1 MIRVVKLSPR
11 RLIYYAIAC
20 WVHIGI
26 SNHGLHAGLCLG
38 GSVSGP
44 RVPEIALFRRN
55 VVSLLAQLVAT
66 GVILLAQLLAGSDG
80 PRGINLNAFF
90 YSGLFLSRPVHG
102 PARARPAGLFLVRV
116 RSSSCDQ
123 CRCKSAK
130 YASAYA
136 P

>member
-20 WVHIGI
+20 WVHTGI
-26 SNHGLHAGLCLG
+26 SNHGLHARLCVG
-38 GSVSGP
+38 GSVLEA
-44 RVPEIALFRRN
+44 RVPETALFRRN
-55 VVSLLAQLVAT
+55 KVTLLAQLVARGVSLLAQLM
-66 GVILLAQLLAGSDG
+66 AGSDV
-80 PRGINLNAFF
+80 PRGINLNDFF
-90 YSGLFLSRPVHG
+90 DSGLFLSRPVHG

-130 YASAYA
+130 YASASA

>member
-20 WVHIGI
+20 WVHTGI
-26 SNHGLHAGLCLG
+26 SNHGLHARLCLG
-38 GSVSGP
+38 GSVSGA
-44 RVPEIALFRRN
+44 RVPETALFRRN
-55 VVSLLAQLVAT
+55 KVTLLAQLVAR
-66 GVILLAQLLAGSDG
+66 GVTLLAQLVAGSDV
-80 PRGINLNAFF
+80 PRGIHLNDFF
-90 YSGLFLSRPVHG
+90 DSGLCLFRPVHW
-102 PARARPAGLFLVRV
+102 PAHARPAGLFLIRV

-130 YASAYA
+130 YTSASS